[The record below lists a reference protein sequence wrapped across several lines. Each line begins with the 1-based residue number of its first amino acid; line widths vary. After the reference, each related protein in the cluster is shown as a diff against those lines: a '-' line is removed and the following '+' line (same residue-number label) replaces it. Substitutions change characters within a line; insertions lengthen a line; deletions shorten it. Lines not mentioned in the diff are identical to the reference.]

1 MIYMH
6 QFASGPGLAVGLATG
21 DGPPLSP
28 ETVGRAPSFL
38 EAPVP
43 LHRPAEVTALAAVA
57 APPAQE
63 PVEEPH
69 EELLPPAADAGAR
82 RIVVRLLG
90 GEEIELGVHEGRD
103 AAVAAA
109 EEVVALV
116 AAAEA
121 AGEWPE
127 LEGRF
132 LRPASIA
139 SIDVLV
145 EG

>member
-1 MIYMH
+1 MHMH
-6 QFASGPGLAVGLATG
+6 QFASGPGMAVGLANT

-43 LHRPAEVTALAAVA
+43 LRPIAEPAPVATA
-57 APPAQE
+57 PAQE
-63 PVEEPH
+63 PVEEPE
-69 EELLPPAADAGAR
+69 EELLAPAAGVR

-90 GEEIELGVHEGRD
+90 GEEIELASFDGRD
-103 AAVAAA
+103 AAIAAA
-109 EEVVALV
+109 QKLVLRV

-127 LEGRF
+127 VEGRF
-132 LRPASIA
+132 VRPASIA

-145 EG
+145 AS

>member
-1 MIYMH
+1 MHMH
-6 QFASGPGLAVGLATG
+6 QFASGPGLAVGLAGT

-28 ETVGRAPSFL
+28 ATVGRAPSFL

-43 LHRPAEVTALAAVA
+43 LQRPAEVAALATVE
-57 APPAQE
+57 APPA
-63 PVEEPH
+63 EEPA
-69 EELLPPAADAGAR
+69 EESEEETLPPAADADVR

-90 GEEIELGVHEGRD
+90 GEEIDLGVHEGRE

-109 EEVVALV
+109 EELV
-116 AAAEA
+116 ARVAKAEA

-145 EG
+145 ED